1 MTVTNAKRYIETA
14 ERHQVQTIYSYTV
27 PTVMVLYLN
36 IGEKETEKI
45 ALTMKRA
52 DVPLYSEW

>member
-1 MTVTNAKRYIETA
+1 M
-14 ERHQVQTIYSYTV
+14 ERHQFIMIYIYIV
-27 PTVMVLYLN
+27 PTVIVLYLN

-45 ALTMKRA
+45 ALTVKRA